1 MPIRNTYICDQRRFL
16 KMAEARRQL
25 SGITAE
31 GPRVPRKL
39 VSGLIKD
46 MPDRSASNWNTVVVT
61 AILVSVVVVLFA
73 AVTGL
78 WAFTAIP
85 IGFLFGFFMER
96 SDLCGASAFSEV
108 VVMKDAGK
116 LWGFWVAIATSM
128 ALFALGA
135 ATGLITLSPKP
146 LMWAS
151 YLVGGLIFGVG
162 TVLAGGCVS
171 GCLFK
176 AGQGNLNSMAA
187 LVAMP
192 IGMSAVAFGP
202 LSGFNK
208 MLSSYVIKSQDGGPI
223 TLSSITGLPYWLLAI
238 LISVATLAVGIIWTR
253 KSKQGLAVSDNRPEE
268 TQIGDRIFTRRWKP
282 WHSGVAIGVLA
293 LLAYTSSAA
302 SGRNYPL
309 GVTHGVLF
317 VMDLATE
324 SSIASV
330 WSKPKPE
337 QKAGPQK
344 TAFQAAKP
352 ASQQAKPANE
362 GKHTV
367 VWWLVFMVFFV
378 VAGSHVS
385 ARMRG
390 NFNLRPKPPEETLIA
405 FAGGLLV
412 GIGAWLATACVIGHI
427 LSGVA
432 LMSVGSLLF
441 AFAVV
446 LANWVTTYGY
456 LMGGFSR

>member
-1 MPIRNTYICDQRRFL
+1 
-16 KMAEARRQL
+16 MAEVRRQL
-25 SGITAE
+25 SRITAE
-31 GPRVPRKL
+31 APRVPSKL
-39 VSGLIKD
+39 ISGLIRD
-46 MPDRSASNWNTVVVT
+46 VPERSGNTWNSVVVT
-61 AILVSVVVVLFA
+61 AILASFVVVLFA

-78 WAFTAIP
+78 WALTAIP

-108 VVMKDAGK
+108 VVMKDTGK

-128 ALFALGA
+128 ALFALGS
-135 ATGLITLSPKP
+135 ATGLIKLAPKP

-151 YLVGGLIFGVG
+151 YLLGGTIFGVG

-192 IGMSAVAFGP
+192 IGMAAVAFGP
-202 LSGFNK
+202 LAGFNK
-208 MLSSYVIKSQDGGPI
+208 VLGSYVIKSQDGGPI

-238 LISVATLAVGIIWTR
+238 LISAATLAVGIIWTR
-253 KSKQGLAVSDNRPEE
+253 KSKQGLAISNNRPDE
-268 TQIGDRIFTRRWKP
+268 TPIGDRIFTRRWKP
-282 WHSGVAIGVLA
+282 WHSGVAIGILA

-330 WSKPKPE
+330 WAKPKPE
-337 QKAGPQK
+337 QKVGPQK
-344 TAFQAAKP
+344 VAVQAAKP
-352 ASQQAKPANE
+352 EASKQAKPANE

-390 NFNLRPKPPEETLIA
+390 NFQLRPKPPEETLIA

-427 LSGVA
+427 LSGLA